1 MHHQASV
8 HRPQLRATARAAMAT
23 LGMALVLPLAGCF
36 LDATPGAGTTTG
48 GNTGGGGGG
57 GGGDGSETTVSG
69 FVVKGPVAGSTVTAY
84 QLKDDGTLG
93 DALGTGT
100 TGADG
105 SYRITLRTT
114 WTGAVAIVAAGG
126 TYVSET
132 DGATVTKTSDL
143 LAVIPSL
150 AGGSTSDVAV
160 TPLTDMVAARA
171 RSLMGSGKA
180 LSDAL
185 GDAYTLVGKTYGVP
199 SDKIASLVPKFDKP
213 SLGTSEFTTG
223 VVLGSLDACD
233 KLLPASARGS
243 LFRAISDDLSDGV
256 FDGKK
261 NGVPIPI
268 SGGSLLS
275 RTAGTSD
282 FLACVASYSTTGKAV
297 VDAGITPTEIAPAV
311 TAVRT
316 GITNST
322 ATQGT
327 GLSSGSSGA
336 ISTLAYGGKQW
347 LFLAARSQGVV
358 AVDITD
364 PTAASPTVKVFSSL
378 VATNFGGL
386 EIGGVVPLVGADH
399 PQLLVYAYGSK
410 HVALIN
416 ADTGAVEYEAN
427 LPLTATS
434 PVGFSGGSA
443 YIAGAIP
450 DTGRDGVWLATA
462 DGYLFFDRATRTL
475 GTKYTYSAP
484 AQLAE
489 NLGGDIP
496 HNTLFAANYAPGVQL
511 VDLVGGTSYYFDGTP
526 FSNAFPNMYEPDGG
540 SVDSGYQVGIVTN
553 EDSPDVALINLK
565 TVVKTDAGTGGRST
579 VVPGTGGSVAL
590 SLGTPTIS
598 GSAVDSDTHLALFM
612 AGYSSDVAVGRIQDP
627 SAGGTWQGLS
637 DWRFVRGLTGYS
649 YARDPHAVAVV
660 KNLSNLQAYG
670 YLLDGGVH
678 KTFQIDMAAFLTA
691 PAVGGTGTN
700 AKQLSTDPTTTGIV
714 KTISW

>member
-1 MHHQASV
+1 MHHQ
-8 HRPQLRATARAAMAT
+8 HRFAARRPALRATARAAMAT
-23 LGMALVLPLAGCF
+23 LGLALVLPLAGCF
-36 LDATPGAGTTTG
+36 LDATPGAGTDATGGG
-48 GNTGGGGGG
+48 GNTGGGGSGT
-57 GGGDGSETTVSG
+57 DTTVSG
-69 FVVKGPVAGSTVTAY
+69 FVVKGPVVGSTITAY
-84 QLKDDGTLG
+84 QLKDDGSLG
-93 DALGTGT
+93 DALGSGA

-114 WTGAVAIVAAGG
+114 WTGPVAIVAAGG

-132 DGATVTKTSDL
+132 DGSTVTKTSDL

-171 RSLMGSGKA
+171 RLLMGGGRGIT
-180 LSDAL
+180 DAL
-185 GDAYTLVGKTYGVP
+185 GDAYSLVGKTYGVP
-199 SDKIASLVPKFDKP
+199 ADKIATMVPKFDKP
-213 SLGTSEFTTG
+213 SLGTSEFTSG
-223 VVLGSLDACD
+223 VVLGALDACD
-233 KLLPASARGS
+233 KLLPAGARGS

-268 SGGSLLS
+268 PGGSLLS

-282 FLACVASYSTTGKAV
+282 FLACVSSYTTTGKAV
-297 VDAGITPTEIAPAV
+297 VDAGITPTEIAPTV
-311 TAVRT
+311 TTVRT

-327 GLSSGSSGA
+327 GLSAGSSGA
-336 ISTLAYGGKQW
+336 ISSLAYGGKQW

-364 PTAASPTVKVFSSL
+364 PTAASPTVKVYSGL
-378 VATNFGGL
+378 VATNFGGR
-386 EIGGVVPLVGADH
+386 EIGGVVPLLGADH

-416 ADTGAVEYEAN
+416 ADTGAVEYEAD
-427 LPLTATS
+427 LPLTATY

-443 YIAGAIP
+443 FIAGAIP

-475 GTKYTYSAP
+475 GAKYTFDAP

-489 NLGGDIP
+489 NLGGDIG
-496 HNTLFAANYAPGVQL
+496 HNMLFAANYAPGVQL
-511 VDLVGGTSYYFDGTP
+511 VDLVAGKSYYFDGTP
-526 FSNAFPNMYEPDGG
+526 FDNAFPAMYEPDGG
-540 SVDSGYQVGIVTN
+540 AVDTGYQVGIVTN
-553 EDSPDVALINLK
+553 EDSPDIALINLK
-565 TVVKTDAGTGGRST
+565 TVVKTDAGTGRST
-579 VVPGTGGSVAL
+579 FVPGSGGAVGL
-590 SLGTPTIS
+590 SLGMPTIS

-612 AGYSSDVAVGRIQDP
+612 AGYSEDVAVGRIQDP
-627 SAGGTWQGLS
+627 AAGGTWQGLS
-637 DWRFVRGLTGYS
+637 DWRFVLGLTGYS

-678 KTFQIDMAAFLTA
+678 KAFQIDMAAFLA
-691 PAVGGTGTN
+691 SPAVGGTGTN
-700 AKQLSTDPTTTGIV
+700 AKQLTTDPTTNGIV
-714 KTISW
+714 KTIPW

>member
-1 MHHQASV
+1 MTYDLTGA
-8 HRPQLRATARAAMAT
+8 PAAPPLRGKGT
-23 LGMALVLPLAGCF
+23 LITGVVLLILGLVAVIAGIALLAGT
-36 LDATPGAGTTTG
+36 ATSLLSQIGTPQTAPGAAPS
-48 GNTGGGGGG
+48 
-57 GGGDGSETTVSG
+57 GSIPGAQPTATRQERIASTPRLPISTSTLKGSIDLKGARIDELDLAQYKETVNPGSPLVELLSPSG
-69 FVVKGPVAGSTVTAY
+69 SPQPFYAEFGWYVPAGSTVKVPGPETV
-84 QLKDDGTLG
+84 
-93 DALGTGT
+93 
-100 TGADG
+100 
-105 SYRITLRTT
+105 
-114 WTGAVAIVAAGG
+114 WTP
-126 TYVSET
+126 VS
-132 DGATVTKTSDL
+132 
-143 LAVIPSL
+143 
-150 AGGSTSDVAV
+150 
-160 TPLTDMVAARA
+160 
-171 RSLMGSGKA
+171 
-180 LSDAL
+180 
-185 GDAYTLVGKTYGVP
+185 
-199 SDKIASLVPKFDKP
+199 
-213 SLGTSEFTTG
+213 
-223 VVLGSLDACD
+223 
-233 KLLPASARGS
+233 
-243 LFRAISDDLSDGV
+243 
-256 FDGKK
+256 
-261 NGVPIPI
+261 NG
-268 SGGSLLS
+268 
-275 RTAGTSD
+275 
-282 FLACVASYSTTGKAV
+282 
-297 VDAGITPTEIAPAV
+297 
-311 TAVRT
+311 
-316 GITNST
+316 
-322 ATQGT
+322 
-327 GLSSGSSGA
+327 
-336 ISTLAYGGKQW
+336 
-347 LFLAARSQGVV
+347 
-358 AVDITD
+358 
-364 PTAASPTVKVFSSL
+364 
-378 VATNFGGL
+378 
-386 EIGGVVPLVGADH
+386 
-399 PQLLVYAYGSK
+399 
-410 HVALIN
+410 
-416 ADTGAVEYEAN
+416 
-427 LPLTATS
+427 PLTATS

-579 VVPGTGGSVAL
+579 FVPGTGGSVAL